1 MNDQPTSPPIIQPIN
16 ELDSLKNTITN
27 LVALIKKQDNRICTL
42 ENTTADLQTKLNEQ
56 PLLERYTIHSTK
68 NRTVNAN
75 PKAIAYAAHLYYIK
89 NIPASRISKHG
100 LLSQSKM
107 HGLST
112 WDRQYLLD
120 YCELNGVMDIYNSGV
135 SDELATQLVAD
146 YNGLKAYIASRLDMD
161 TPKPTGLDKAL
172 DRVNQQQA
180 QPIQLNAE

>member
-1 MNDQPTSPPIIQPIN
+1 MNDQPTSPPIN

-27 LVALIKKQDNRICTL
+27 LVSLIKKQDNRIHTL
-42 ENTTADLQTKLNEQ
+42 EDMTTKLQTKLNEQ

-68 NRTVNAN
+68 NRAVNAN

-120 YCELNGVMDIYNSGV
+120 YCELNGVMDIYNNGV

-146 YNGLKAYIASRLDMD
+146 YNGLKAYITSRLDMD
-161 TPKPTGLDKAL
+161 APKPTSLDKAL

>member
-1 MNDQPTSPPIIQPIN
+1 MTNQPTN

-27 LVALIKKQDNRICTL
+27 LVALVKKYDERIRSL
-42 ENTTADLQTKLNEQ
+42 ENTTAELQTKLSEQ
-56 PLLERYTIHSTK
+56 PLLDRYTVHSTK
-68 NRTVNAN
+68 NRTVNAS

-89 NIPASRISKHG
+89 HIPASRISKHG

-120 YCELNGVMDIYNSGV
+120 YCELNNVLDVYNNGV
-135 SDELATQLVAD
+135 SDELAMQLVAD
-146 YNGLKAYIASRLDMD
+146 YKGLNEYIASRLDIEP
-161 TPKPTGLDKAL
+161 PKPTGLDKAL

-180 QPIQLNAE
+180 QPIRLNAE

>member
-1 MNDQPTSPPIIQPIN
+1 MNDQPTSPPIN
-16 ELDSLKNTITN
+16 ELGSLKNTITN
-27 LVALIKKQDNRICTL
+27 LVSLIKKQDNRIRTL
-42 ENTTADLQTKLNEQ
+42 EHTTADLQTKLNEQ

-120 YCELNGVMDIYNSGV
+120 YCELNGVMDIYNNGV
-135 SDELATQLVAD
+135 SYELAVQLVAD
-146 YNGLKAYIASRLDMD
+146 YNGLKAYIASRLDTD
-161 TPKPTGLDKAL
+161 TPKPTSLDKAL

>member
-1 MNDQPTSPPIIQPIN
+1 MTNQPTN

-27 LVALIKKQDNRICTL
+27 LVALIKKHDERIREL
-42 ENTTADLQTKLNEQ
+42 EDKAATPTTPAE
-56 PLLERYTIHSTK
+56 PSLLDRYTISSTK

-120 YCELNGVMDIYNSGV
+120 YCELNGVMDIYNNGV

-146 YNGLKAYIASRLDMD
+146 YNGLKAYIANRLDTD

-172 DRVNQQQA
+172 NRVNQQQA

>member
-1 MNDQPTSPPIIQPIN
+1 MNDQPTSPPIN

-27 LVALIKKQDNRICTL
+27 LVSLIKKQDNRIRTL
-42 ENTTADLQTKLNEQ
+42 EDMTTELQTKLNEQ
-56 PLLERYTIHSTK
+56 PLLDRYTVHSTK
-68 NRTVNAN
+68 NRTVNAS
-75 PKAIAYAAHLYYIK
+75 PKVIAYAAHLYYIK
-89 NIPASRISKHG
+89 HIPASRISKHG

-120 YCELNGVMDIYNSGV
+120 YCELNGVMDIYNNGV
-135 SDELATQLVAD
+135 SDELAKQLVTD
-146 YNGLKAYIASRLDMD
+146 YKGLNEYITSRLDTD

-180 QPIQLNAE
+180 QPICLNAE